1 MPTIHRHPLPI
12 LTALLLALALPLLT
26 PSCKNASTTGK
37 DGASEDQKK
46 TGGLPPGD
54 RMPRFPG
61 CENIPELRD
70 EESKFRCS
78 MEELM
83 TYLGK
88 ELKYPEEAKAK
99 GTSGRAVVQFIVQA
113 DGYTRFVEILEDPGD
128 GMGEE
133 AARMVRQM
141 QADSIRW
148 VPGTRAGKPIDL
160 PFNLPV
166 QFDPPRD
173 PDTGKIP
180 GGR

>member
-1 MPTIHRHPLPI
+1 MPTIQRHHSAWLA
-12 LTALLLALALPLLT
+12 ALLLALTLPLVSM
-26 PSCKNASTTGK
+26 SCKNASSKGK
-37 DGASEDQKK
+37 DAAAGEQKK
-46 TGGLPPGD
+46 TGGLPAGD

-70 EESKFRCS
+70 EESRFRCS
-78 MEELM
+78 MDELM

-88 ELKYPEEAKAK
+88 ELKYPEEAKAR

-113 DGYTRFVEILEDPGD
+113 DGYTRFVEIIEDPGD
-128 GMGEE
+128 GLGEE

-141 QADSIRW
+141 QTDSIRW
-148 VPGTRAGKPIDL
+148 IPGTRGGKPIDL

-166 QFDPPRD
+166 QFDLPRD

>member
-1 MPTIHRHPLPI
+1 MPKIHPLHSIARVI
-12 LTALLLALALPLLT
+12 LVAAALPLLAV
-26 PSCKNASTTGK
+26 SCKNATGSDK
-37 DGASEDQKK
+37 SDGKQEESAQ
-46 TGGLPPGD
+46 GMPPGD

-88 ELKYPEEAKAK
+88 ELKYPEEARAK
-99 GTSGRAVVQFIVQA
+99 GTSGRVVVQFIVQA

-128 GMGEE
+128 GLGEE

-141 QADSIRW
+141 QTDSIRW

-166 QFDPPRD
+166 QFDLPRD

-180 GGR
+180 GGQ